1 MSTKS
6 NLLPAFDLI
15 RDEMARLETELDAVA
30 RVEYPLLDTIL
41 HQLFLG
47 GGKRLRPAL
56 VFLAGQFYNYN
67 LERLLLVATAV
78 EVLHTATLV
87 HDDLIDNSL
96 MRRGNPTV
104 NSIWHG
110 GIVVLVG
117 DYLFARAAEL
127 ASQADCLAA
136 GKVFASTLATICD
149 GQLREFFTSQT
160 WQQNLETYYR
170 KTYSKTASLFA
181 TSTEIGAII
190 SEAPPAARQALRDYG
205 EAFGMA
211 FQIVDDILDFMGT
224 EEELGKPVGNDL
236 RQGTLTLPAIYY
248 LQMHPP
254 VPESSQVNPVQRA
267 FETGHDRE
275 THVNA
280 AINAIRS
287 SPEVIDA
294 CYRDA
299 QGFIE
304 KAHQTL
310 LGLPDKPAASALHD
324 LADYIVRRRH

>member
-1 MSTKS
+1 MSTKN

-15 RDEMARLETELDAVA
+15 RDEMARLETELDTVA
-30 RVEYPLLDTIL
+30 RVEYPLLDNIL

-67 LERLLLVATAV
+67 VKQLLWVATAV

-127 ASQADCLAA
+127 ASQTDNIAA
-136 GKVFASTLATICD
+136 GKLFANTLATICD
-149 GQLREFFTSQT
+149 GQLREFFTART
-160 WQQNLETYYR
+160 WQQDQATYYR
-170 KTYSKTASLFA
+170 KIYSKTASLFA
-181 TSTEIGAII
+181 TSTEMGAII

-211 FQIVDDILDFMGT
+211 FQIVDDILDFIGT

-248 LQMHPP
+248 LQMHP
-254 VPESSQVNPVQRA
+254 SNSGSDQTNPVQRA
-267 FETGHDRE
+267 FETEHNRE
-275 THVNA
+275 AHVNA
-280 AINAIRS
+280 AIQAIRS
-287 SPEVIDA
+287 SPEVIEA

-299 QGFIE
+299 QGFVE
-304 KAHQTL
+304 KAHQAL
-310 LGLPDKPAASALHD
+310 LRLPDKPASPALHD